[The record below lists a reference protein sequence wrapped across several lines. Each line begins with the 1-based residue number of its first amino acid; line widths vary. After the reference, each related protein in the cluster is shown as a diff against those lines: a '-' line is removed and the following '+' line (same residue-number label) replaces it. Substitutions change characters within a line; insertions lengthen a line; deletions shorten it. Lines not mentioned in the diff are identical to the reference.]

1 MHRQLGTYVLYE
13 KNFFR
18 HVPYK
23 SKKWS
28 RINKVH
34 HALRS
39 GGLGYGRKLIGIA
52 PGWTYRVSNHHDH

>member
-18 HVPYK
+18 HVPCK

-28 RINKVH
+28 RIKKVQ
-34 HALRS
+34 HALRN
-39 GGLGYGRKLIGIA
+39 GGLQTWAKTDRGSSWMDIQSLQ
-52 PGWTYRVSNHHDH
+52 SS